1 MLICSRSSWCG
12 GSFLPPGSCDQLTR
26 RQSAMTA
33 DHMILLQFSMHCFKI
48 IFIYCICVNV
58 LEHLVQRVQDS

>member
-1 MLICSRSSWCG
+1 
-12 GSFLPPGSCDQLTR
+12 
-26 RQSAMTA
+26 MTA